1 MYNSSLTPLETS
13 ENARTLTNSLEISK
27 DQLTSMASLVEKA
40 VTSAIRA
47 LTESEPLIA
56 QDVIENDKT
65 LNSYEIDIDN
75 STYNI
80 LAISQV
86 PPEAL
91 RIILSI
97 QKINAILER
106 IGDHAVNIAES
117 AISLSRESNDTDL
130 LDLPQMAKLSIKMFE
145 DALNSF
151 FNKNTE
157 LAQTVLSSDENIDD
171 LNILI
176 GNNVKTR
183 VQEGKMCFDTAM
195 EIIRV
200 SKNLERIADLS
211 SNIAEATCFSYDGAI
226 IKHHAIDR

>member
-1 MYNSSLTPLETS
+1 MDLQF
-13 ENARTLTNSLEISK
+13 SLEISK
-27 DQLTSMASLVEKA
+27 DQLTSMAGLVKKA
-40 VTSAIRA
+40 VNSAIKA

-56 QDVIENDKT
+56 QSVIENDKV

-80 LAISQV
+80 LAVSHV
-86 PPEAL
+86 PPDTL
-91 RIILSI
+91 RTILSI

-106 IGDHAVNIAES
+106 IGDHAVNTAES
-117 AISLSRESNDTDL
+117 AISLARESSDVDL
-130 LDLPQMAKLSIKMFE
+130 LDLPQMAKLSIKMLE
-145 DALNSF
+145 DALTSF
-151 FNKNTE
+151 FNGNAD
-157 LAQTVLSSDENIDD
+157 LAQKVLSGDENIDD

-183 VQEGKMCFDTAM
+183 VREEKMHFETAM

-211 SNIAEATCFSYDGAI
+211 SNIAEETYFSINGTI
-226 IKHHAIDR
+226 VKHHAF

>member
-1 MYNSSLTPLETS
+1 VDLQF
-13 ENARTLTNSLEISK
+13 SLEISK
-27 DQLTSMASLVEKA
+27 DQLTSMAGLVKKA
-40 VTSAIRA
+40 LNSAIKA

-56 QDVIENDKT
+56 QSVIENDKA

-80 LAISQV
+80 LAVSHV
-86 PPEAL
+86 PPDAL
-91 RIILSI
+91 RTILSI

-117 AISLSRESNDTDL
+117 AISLARESSDVDL
-130 LDLPQMAKLSIKMFE
+130 LDLPQMARYSIKMLE
-145 DALNSF
+145 DALASF
-151 FNKNTE
+151 FNGNAD
-157 LAQTVLSSDENIDD
+157 LAQKVLSGDENIDD

-176 GNNVKTR
+176 GANVKTR
-183 VQEGKMCFDTAM
+183 VQEGKMRFETAM

-211 SNIAEATCFSYDGAI
+211 SNIAEETFFSINGTI
-226 IKHHAIDR
+226 VKHHAF

>member
-1 MYNSSLTPLETS
+1 
-13 ENARTLTNSLEISK
+13 
-27 DQLTSMASLVEKA
+27 MASLVKKA
-40 VTSAIRA
+40 VNSAIKA

-56 QDVIENDKT
+56 QSVIENDKV

-80 LAISQV
+80 LAVSHV
-86 PPEAL
+86 PPDSL
-91 RIILSI
+91 RTILSI

-117 AISLSRESNDTDL
+117 AISLARESGDVDL
-130 LDLPQMAKLSIKMFE
+130 LDLPQMARLSIKMLE
-145 DALNSF
+145 DALTSF
-151 FNKNTE
+151 FNGNAD
-157 LAQTVLSSDENIDD
+157 LAQKVLSGDENIDGI
-171 LNILI
+171 NILI

-183 VQEGKMCFDTAM
+183 VREEKMHFETAM

-211 SNIAEATCFSYDGAI
+211 SNIAEETFFSINGTI
-226 IKHHAIDR
+226 VKHHAF

>member
-1 MYNSSLTPLETS
+1 MDLQF
-13 ENARTLTNSLEISK
+13 SLEISK
-27 DQLTSMASLVEKA
+27 DQLTSMAGLVKKA
-40 VTSAIRA
+40 MNSAIKA

-56 QDVIENDKT
+56 QSVIENDKV

-80 LAISQV
+80 LAVSHV
-86 PPEAL
+86 PPDTL
-91 RIILSI
+91 RTILSI

-117 AISLSRESNDTDL
+117 AISLARESSDVDL
-130 LDLPQMAKLSIKMFE
+130 LDLPQMAKLSIKMLE
-145 DALNSF
+145 DALTSF
-151 FNKNTE
+151 FNGNAD
-157 LAQTVLSSDENIDD
+157 LAQKVLSGDENIDD

-183 VQEGKMCFDTAM
+183 VREEKMHFETAM

-211 SNIAEATCFSYDGAI
+211 SNIAEETYFSINGTI
-226 IKHHAIDR
+226 VKHHAF

>member
-1 MYNSSLTPLETS
+1 VDLQF
-13 ENARTLTNSLEISK
+13 SLEISK
-27 DQLTSMASLVEKA
+27 DQLTSMAGLVKKA
-40 VTSAIRA
+40 MNSAIKA

-56 QDVIENDKT
+56 QSVIENDKV

-80 LAISQV
+80 LAVSHV
-86 PPEAL
+86 PPDTL
-91 RIILSI
+91 RTILSI

-117 AISLSRESNDTDL
+117 AISLARESSDVDL
-130 LDLPQMAKLSIKMFE
+130 LDLPQMAKLSIKMLE
-145 DALNSF
+145 DALTSF
-151 FNKNTE
+151 FNGNAD
-157 LAQTVLSSDENIDD
+157 LAQKVLSGDENIDD

-183 VQEGKMCFDTAM
+183 VREEKMHFETAM

-211 SNIAEATCFSYDGAI
+211 SNIAEETYFSINGTI
-226 IKHHAIDR
+226 VKHHAF

>member
-1 MYNSSLTPLETS
+1 
-13 ENARTLTNSLEISK
+13 
-27 DQLTSMASLVEKA
+27 MASLVKKA
-40 VTSAIRA
+40 VNSAIKA

-56 QDVIENDKT
+56 QSVIENDKV

-80 LAISQV
+80 LAVSHV
-86 PPEAL
+86 PPDSL
-91 RIILSI
+91 RTILSI

-117 AISLSRESNDTDL
+117 AISLARESGDVDL
-130 LDLPQMAKLSIKMFE
+130 LDLPQMARLSIKMLE
-145 DALNSF
+145 DALASF
-151 FNKNTE
+151 FNGNAD
-157 LAQTVLSSDENIDD
+157 LAQKVLSGDENIDGI
-171 LNILI
+171 NILI

-183 VQEGKMCFDTAM
+183 VREEKMHFETAM

-211 SNIAEATCFSYDGAI
+211 SNIAEETFFSINGTI
-226 IKHHAIDR
+226 VKHHAF

>member
-1 MYNSSLTPLETS
+1 VDLQF
-13 ENARTLTNSLEISK
+13 SLEISK
-27 DQLTSMASLVEKA
+27 DQLTSMAGLVKKA
-40 VTSAIRA
+40 VNSAIKA

-56 QDVIENDKT
+56 QSVIENDKV

-80 LAISQV
+80 LAVSHV
-86 PPEAL
+86 PPDTL
-91 RIILSI
+91 RTILSI

-106 IGDHAVNIAES
+106 IGDHAVNTAES
-117 AISLSRESNDTDL
+117 AISLARESSDVDL
-130 LDLPQMAKLSIKMFE
+130 LDLPQMAKLSIKMLE
-145 DALNSF
+145 DALTSF
-151 FNKNTE
+151 FNGNAD
-157 LAQTVLSSDENIDD
+157 LAQKVLSGDENIDD

-183 VQEGKMCFDTAM
+183 VREEKMHFETAM

-211 SNIAEATCFSYDGAI
+211 SNIAEETFFSINGTI
-226 IKHHAIDR
+226 VKHHAF

>member
-1 MYNSSLTPLETS
+1 MDLQF
-13 ENARTLTNSLEISK
+13 SLEISK
-27 DQLTSMASLVEKA
+27 DQLTSMAGLVKKA
-40 VTSAIRA
+40 MNSAIKA

-56 QDVIENDKT
+56 QSVIENDKV

-80 LAISQV
+80 LAVSHV
-86 PPEAL
+86 PPDSL
-91 RIILSI
+91 RTILSI

-117 AISLSRESNDTDL
+117 AISLARESSDVDL
-130 LDLPQMAKLSIKMFE
+130 LDLPQMAKLSIKMLE
-145 DALNSF
+145 DALTSF
-151 FNKNTE
+151 FNGNAD
-157 LAQTVLSSDENIDD
+157 LAQKVLSGDENIDD

-183 VQEGKMCFDTAM
+183 VREEKMHFETAM

-211 SNIAEATCFSYDGAI
+211 SNIAEETYFSINGTI
-226 IKHHAIDR
+226 VKHHAF

>member
-1 MYNSSLTPLETS
+1 MDLQF
-13 ENARTLTNSLEISK
+13 SLEISK
-27 DQLTSMASLVEKA
+27 DQLTSMAGLVKKA
-40 VTSAIRA
+40 VNSAIKA
-47 LTESEPLIA
+47 LIESEPLIA
-56 QDVIENDKT
+56 QSVIENDKV

-80 LAISQV
+80 LAVSHV
-86 PPEAL
+86 PPDAL
-91 RIILSI
+91 RTILSI

-117 AISLSRESNDTDL
+117 AISLARESGDVDL
-130 LDLPQMAKLSIKMFE
+130 LDLPQMARLSIKMVE
-145 DALNSF
+145 DALASF
-151 FNKNTE
+151 FNGNAE
-157 LAQTVLSSDENIDD
+157 LAQKVLSGDENIDD

-183 VQEGKMCFDTAM
+183 VREEKMHFETAM

-211 SNIAEATCFSYDGAI
+211 SNIAEETYFSINGTI
-226 IKHHAIDR
+226 VKHHAF

>member
-1 MYNSSLTPLETS
+1 VDLQF
-13 ENARTLTNSLEISK
+13 SLEISK
-27 DQLTSMASLVEKA
+27 DQLTSMASLVKKA
-40 VTSAIRA
+40 VNSAIKA

-56 QDVIENDKT
+56 QSVIENDKV

-80 LAISQV
+80 LAVSHV
-86 PPEAL
+86 PPDTL
-91 RIILSI
+91 RTILSI

-117 AISLSRESNDTDL
+117 AISLARESGDVDL
-130 LDLPQMAKLSIKMFE
+130 LDLPQMARLSIKMLE
-145 DALNSF
+145 DALASF
-151 FNKNTE
+151 FNGNAD
-157 LAQTVLSSDENIDD
+157 LAQKVLSGDENIDGI
-171 LNILI
+171 NILI

-183 VQEGKMCFDTAM
+183 VREEKMHFETAM

-211 SNIAEATCFSYDGAI
+211 SNIAEETFFSINGTI
-226 IKHHAIDR
+226 VKHHAF

>member
-1 MYNSSLTPLETS
+1 VDLQF
-13 ENARTLTNSLEISK
+13 SLEISK
-27 DQLTSMASLVEKA
+27 DQLTSMAGLVKKA
-40 VTSAIRA
+40 VNSAIKA

-56 QDVIENDKT
+56 QSVIENDKV

-80 LAISQV
+80 LAVSHV
-86 PPEAL
+86 PPDTL
-91 RIILSI
+91 RTILSI

-117 AISLSRESNDTDL
+117 AISLARESSDVDL
-130 LDLPQMAKLSIKMFE
+130 LDLPQMAKLSIKMLE
-145 DALNSF
+145 DALTSF
-151 FNKNTE
+151 FNGNAD
-157 LAQTVLSSDENIDD
+157 LAQKVLSGDENIDD

-183 VQEGKMCFDTAM
+183 VREEKMHFETAM

-211 SNIAEATCFSYDGAI
+211 SNIAEETYFSINGTI
-226 IKHHAIDR
+226 VKHHAF

>member
-1 MYNSSLTPLETS
+1 MDLQF
-13 ENARTLTNSLEISK
+13 SLEISK
-27 DQLTSMASLVEKA
+27 DQLTSMASLVKKA
-40 VTSAIRA
+40 VNSAIKA

-56 QDVIENDKT
+56 QSVIENDKV

-80 LAISQV
+80 LAVSHV
-86 PPEAL
+86 PPDSL
-91 RIILSI
+91 RTILSI

-117 AISLSRESNDTDL
+117 AISLARESGDVDL
-130 LDLPQMAKLSIKMFE
+130 LDLPQMARLSIKMLE
-145 DALNSF
+145 DALASF
-151 FNKNTE
+151 FNGNAD
-157 LAQTVLSSDENIDD
+157 LAQKVLSGDENIDGI
-171 LNILI
+171 NILI

-183 VQEGKMCFDTAM
+183 VREEKMHFETAM

-211 SNIAEATCFSYDGAI
+211 SNIAEETFFSINGTI
-226 IKHHAIDR
+226 VKHHAF

>member
-1 MYNSSLTPLETS
+1 
-13 ENARTLTNSLEISK
+13 
-27 DQLTSMASLVEKA
+27 MASLVKKA
-40 VTSAIRA
+40 VNSAIKA

-56 QDVIENDKT
+56 QSVIENDKV

-80 LAISQV
+80 LAVSHV
-86 PPEAL
+86 PPDSL
-91 RIILSI
+91 RTILSI

-117 AISLSRESNDTDL
+117 AISLARESSDVDL
-130 LDLPQMAKLSIKMFE
+130 LDLPQMAKLSIKMLE
-145 DALNSF
+145 DALTSF
-151 FNKNTE
+151 FNGNAD
-157 LAQTVLSSDENIDD
+157 LAQKVLSGDENIDD

-183 VQEGKMCFDTAM
+183 VREEKMHFETAM

-211 SNIAEATCFSYDGAI
+211 SNIAEETYFSINGTI
-226 IKHHAIDR
+226 VKHHAF

>member
-1 MYNSSLTPLETS
+1 MDLQF
-13 ENARTLTNSLEISK
+13 SLEISK
-27 DQLTSMASLVEKA
+27 DQLTSMAGLVKKA
-40 VTSAIRA
+40 VNSAIKA

-56 QDVIENDKT
+56 QSVIENDKV

-80 LAISQV
+80 LAVSHV
-86 PPEAL
+86 PPDTL
-91 RIILSI
+91 RTILSI

-117 AISLSRESNDTDL
+117 AISLARESSDVDL
-130 LDLPQMAKLSIKMFE
+130 LDLPQMAKLSIKMLE
-145 DALNSF
+145 DALTSF
-151 FNKNTE
+151 FNGNAD
-157 LAQTVLSSDENIDD
+157 LAQKVLSGDENIDD

-183 VQEGKMCFDTAM
+183 VREEKMHFETAM

-211 SNIAEATCFSYDGAI
+211 SNIAEETYFSINGTI
-226 IKHHAIDR
+226 VKHHAF

>member
-1 MYNSSLTPLETS
+1 VDLQF
-13 ENARTLTNSLEISK
+13 SLEISK
-27 DQLTSMASLVEKA
+27 DQLTSMASLVKKA
-40 VTSAIRA
+40 VNSAIKA

-56 QDVIENDKT
+56 QSVIENDKV

-80 LAISQV
+80 LAVSHV
-86 PPEAL
+86 PPDSL
-91 RIILSI
+91 RTILSI

-117 AISLSRESNDTDL
+117 AISLARESGDVDL
-130 LDLPQMAKLSIKMFE
+130 LDLPQMARLSIKMLE
-145 DALNSF
+145 DALASF
-151 FNKNTE
+151 FNGNAD
-157 LAQTVLSSDENIDD
+157 LAQKVLSGDENIDGI
-171 LNILI
+171 NILI

-183 VQEGKMCFDTAM
+183 VREEKMHFETAM

-211 SNIAEATCFSYDGAI
+211 SNIAEETFFSINGTI
-226 IKHHAIDR
+226 VKHHAF

>member
-1 MYNSSLTPLETS
+1 VDLQF
-13 ENARTLTNSLEISK
+13 SLEISK
-27 DQLTSMASLVEKA
+27 DQLTSMAGLVKKA
-40 VTSAIRA
+40 VNSAIKA

-56 QDVIENDKT
+56 QSVIENDKV

-80 LAISQV
+80 LAVSHV
-86 PPEAL
+86 PPDTL
-91 RIILSI
+91 RTILSI

-106 IGDHAVNIAES
+106 IGDHAVNTAES
-117 AISLSRESNDTDL
+117 AISLARESSDVDL
-130 LDLPQMAKLSIKMFE
+130 LDLPQMAKLSIKMLE
-145 DALNSF
+145 DALTSF
-151 FNKNTE
+151 FNGNAD
-157 LAQTVLSSDENIDD
+157 LAQKVLSGDENIDD

-183 VQEGKMCFDTAM
+183 VREEKMHFETAM

-211 SNIAEATCFSYDGAI
+211 SNIAEETYFSINGTI
-226 IKHHAIDR
+226 VKHHAF

>member
-1 MYNSSLTPLETS
+1 VDLQF
-13 ENARTLTNSLEISK
+13 SLEISK
-27 DQLTSMASLVEKA
+27 DQLTSMAGLVKKA
-40 VTSAIRA
+40 VNSAIKA

-56 QDVIENDKT
+56 QSVIENDKV

-80 LAISQV
+80 LAVSHV
-86 PPEAL
+86 PPDSL
-91 RIILSI
+91 RTILSI

-117 AISLSRESNDTDL
+117 AISLARESSDVDL
-130 LDLPQMAKLSIKMFE
+130 LDLPQMAKLSIKMLE
-145 DALNSF
+145 DALTSF
-151 FNKNTE
+151 FNGNAD
-157 LAQTVLSSDENIDD
+157 LAQKVLSGDENIDD

-183 VQEGKMCFDTAM
+183 VREEKMHFETAM

-211 SNIAEATCFSYDGAI
+211 SNIAEETYFSINGTI
-226 IKHHAIDR
+226 VKHHAF

>member
-1 MYNSSLTPLETS
+1 MELQF
-13 ENARTLTNSLEISK
+13 SLEIAK
-27 DQLTSMASLVEKA
+27 DQLTSMAGLVKKA
-40 VTSAIRA
+40 VTAAIKA

-56 QDVIENDKT
+56 QDVIENDKV

-80 LAISQV
+80 LAVSHV
-86 PPEAL
+86 PPDVL
-91 RIILSI
+91 RVILSI

-117 AISLSRESNDTDL
+117 AISLARDSDDTDL
-130 LDLPQMAKLSIKMFE
+130 LDLPQMANLSIKMFE
-145 DALNSF
+145 DALSSF
-151 FNKNTE
+151 FNKNTD
-157 LAQTVLSSDENIDD
+157 LAQKVLSSDENIDD

-176 GNNVKTR
+176 GNNVKTK
-183 VQEGKMCFDTAM
+183 VQEGKMCFESAM

-211 SNIAEATCFSYDGAI
+211 SNIAEETCFSYTGSI
-226 IKHHAIDR
+226 VKHHAN

>member
-1 MYNSSLTPLETS
+1 VDLQF
-13 ENARTLTNSLEISK
+13 SLEISK
-27 DQLTSMASLVEKA
+27 DQLTSMAGLVKKA
-40 VTSAIRA
+40 VNSAIKA

-56 QDVIENDKT
+56 QSVIENDKV

-80 LAISQV
+80 LAVSHV
-86 PPEAL
+86 PPDSL
-91 RIILSI
+91 RTILSI

-117 AISLSRESNDTDL
+117 AISLARESGDVDL
-130 LDLPQMAKLSIKMFE
+130 LDLPQMAKLSIKMLE
-145 DALNSF
+145 DALTSF
-151 FNKNTE
+151 FNGNAD
-157 LAQTVLSSDENIDD
+157 LAQKVLSGDENIDD

-183 VQEGKMCFDTAM
+183 VREEKMHFETAM

-211 SNIAEATCFSYDGAI
+211 SNIAEETFFSINGTI
-226 IKHHAIDR
+226 VKHHAF